1 MKNLIYICLIG
12 IVFLNLKPG
21 HSQAI
26 DPVTADYTA
35 IDAHA
40 LSLGSNYRN
49 TDKLANDLTGGLT
62 EDHEKARAIFTWIA
76 ANIDYDIKAFH
87 KGSAP
92 IRFTYSTEEE
102 LQRLLAEENDRIVG
116 EVLKNKRAVCDG
128 YSRLFITLC
137 KKSGIEAEAI
147 DGYGRNNLEIR
158 GGSVLDN
165 SNHTW
170 NAVKLNNRWYLLDP
184 TWASGYTDPGVTKF
198 TRKFRE
204 GFYLTPPEK
213 FIFDHYPEDPKW
225 QLLEKNVPWNEFVS
239 FPLVKGG
246 FLEYNISNFKPTEGT
261 IRIKTGRSIAFEF
274 SSDRRI
280 DEILVNQSNERYSD
294 KANVDKQGNK
304 YLFHHTVEKRGNY
317 VITIFVNGESTLMYR
332 VEVR

>member
-12 IVFLNLKPG
+12 IAFMNLKPG

-26 DPVTADYTA
+26 DPVTADYSA
-35 IDAHA
+35 IDGHA
-40 LSLGSNYRN
+40 LSLGGNYRDI
-49 TDKLANDLTGGLT
+49 DKLANDLTEVLT
-62 EDHEKARAIFTWIA
+62 KDYEKARAIFTWIA
-76 ANIDYDIKAFH
+76 ANINYDTKAFH

-102 LQRLLAEENDRIVG
+102 LQRLMAEENDRIVD
-116 EVLKNKRAVCDG
+116 EVIKNKRAVCDG

-137 KKSGIEAEAI
+137 NKSGIEAEAI

-184 TWASGYTDPGVTKF
+184 TWSSGYTDPGVTKF
-198 TRKFRE
+198 TRKFRQ
-204 GFYLTPPEK
+204 GFYLTPPDK
-213 FIFDHYPEDPKW
+213 FIFDHFPEDPKW
-225 QLLEKNVPWNEFVS
+225 QLLEKNVSWNEFVS

-246 FLEYNISNFKPTEGT
+246 FLEYDISNFKPTEGT
-261 IRIKTGRSIAFEF
+261 ILTKTGRSIAFEF
-274 SSDRRI
+274 TSDRRI
-280 DEILVNQSNERYSD
+280 DEILVHQSNERYSD
-294 KANVDKQGNK
+294 KASFEKRGNQ